1 MMATSI
7 HKIFC
12 QAGSDQLRGF
22 ILVSSQAVQRHLGVE
37 GLCRTQSRLPWL
49 IQILHKASIM
59 QKSLPSEFG
68 NCHIVDRCFRII
80 RWEKT
85 VPYLHLDLPG
95 RFPAAQKRE
104 LAARLCHLY
113 ADVMQTQ
120 TWRPNIGI
128 AELGEDNLFHL
139 GPDGLE
145 PIVMVLVEFRAGRP
159 SEYRLKLSDGI
170 VDACVDILGVPRRCV
185 LVEFTPHVGEE
196 IYRDGKWVADWTPEE
211 GATAPA
217 T

>member
-1 MMATSI
+1 M
-7 HKIFC
+7 
-12 QAGSDQLRGF
+12 
-22 ILVSSQAVQRHLGVE
+22 
-37 GLCRTQSRLPWL
+37 
-49 IQILHKASIM
+49 
-59 QKSLPSEFG
+59 
-68 NCHIVDRCFRII
+68 
-80 RWEKT
+80 
-85 VPYLHLDLPG
+85 PYLHLDLPG

-104 LAARLCHLY
+104 LATRLCHLY

-159 SEYRLKLSDGI
+159 SEYRLNLANGI
-170 VDACVDILGVPRRCV
+170 VDACVEVLGVPRRWV
-185 LVEFTPHVGEE
+185 LIEFTPHVGEE

-211 GATAPA
+211 GST
-217 T
+217 TSVT